1 MASGVFTLTFMHP
14 LTTRPIFSI
23 CTLMR
28 GDLLPSTRE
37 ALVQI
42 AADVVII
49 TQDLFKEGEKK
60 TADIIIT

>member
-1 MASGVFTLTFMHP
+1 
-14 LTTRPIFSI
+14 
-23 CTLMR
+23 MR

-49 TQDLFKEGEKK
+49 PQDLFKEGEKK
-60 TADIIIT
+60 QLI